1 MRRVIPE
8 LGLNVDKVLIIST
21 DADKLRRYERS
32 FDGLYMFK
40 SALLSGT
47 DILGNLGGYIPDCII
62 IYAEGL
68 TRQKMFPLIDVSE
81 DERYSGIPL
90 ILIADPED
98 QRLYHENV
106 FKDPDY
112 IADTSIKSGKLLD
125 IVERMILSM
134 SRPRHVLVVDDDVV
148 ALRLM
153 KSYLDENFKV
163 TCVKSGEMALK
174 FVEKQFPDI
183 ILLDCFMP
191 GLDGPATLQRI
202 RYLENGKTVPVIFLT
217 GNSEK
222 DMVMKSLS
230 LHPSGFLVKP
240 VKREELMKR
249 IKEVLG

>member
-8 LGLNVDKVLIIST
+8 LGLNVDKVLIVST
-21 DADKLRRYERS
+21 NADKLRRYEHA
-32 FDGLYMFK
+32 FDGLYKLK

-47 DILGNLGGYIPDCII
+47 DILGSLGGFIPDCVVV
-62 IYAEGL
+62 YAEGL
-68 TRQKMFPLIDVSE
+68 TRQKMFPLMDVIE
-81 DERYSGIPL
+81 DERYAGIPV
-90 ILIADPED
+90 ILVADPED
-98 QRLYHENV
+98 QRLYHENL

-112 IADTSIKSGKLLD
+112 ITDTSVAAGKLLD
-125 IVERMILSM
+125 VVERMILSM
-134 SRPRHVLVVDDDVV
+134 ARPKHVLVVDDDVV

-153 KSYLDENFKV
+153 KSYLEDKFKV

-183 ILLDCFMP
+183 VLLDCFMP
-191 GLDGPATLQRI
+191 GLDGPGTLQRI
-202 RYLENGKTVPVIFLT
+202 RYLENGRNVPVIFLT